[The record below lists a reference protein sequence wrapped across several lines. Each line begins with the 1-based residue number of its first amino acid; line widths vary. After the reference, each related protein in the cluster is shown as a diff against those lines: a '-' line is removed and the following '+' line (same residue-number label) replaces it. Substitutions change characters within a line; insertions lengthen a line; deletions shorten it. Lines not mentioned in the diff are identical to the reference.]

1 MLEMA
6 KRIGLQVAV
15 IAAVLMVT
23 LLLARI
29 FTPKTGLGL
38 MILTLA
44 LTLIA
49 LYVASSG
56 IATRLWWG
64 YMFLWT
70 LGLLALWIGE
80 LFVFES
86 LEPNT
91 VGPGA
96 IIYILPL
103 MTMFFTFP
111 VSGLIHLFTYKPS
124 AGSSQDPSATK

>member
-15 IAAVLMVT
+15 IAAVLGVA

-38 MILTLA
+38 MILTLG

-56 IATRLWWG
+56 IAVRLWWG

-70 LGLLALWIGE
+70 IGLLVLWIGE
-80 LFVFES
+80 LFVFEF

-91 VGPGA
+91 VGPGG
-96 IIYILPL
+96 IVYMLPL

-111 VSGLIHLFTYKPS
+111 VSGLLRLAMSFKKPT
-124 AGSSQDPSATK
+124 AK